1 MNTPSIIKALAC
13 SAGLKLVSPAKLTGF
28 EGKKVGKRTGNALE
42 FAEYRDY
49 QPGDDIRRLDWGV
62 FARQEQLMVRQFNE
76 EVEPRCDIILDCSA
90 SMAFP
95 ASKAEAAMGLA
106 ALLALAASNAAF
118 TLALWQAKEEWR
130 MVEKPELPL
139 EWQMIEMDSP
149 RSPGETIDAFT
160 GRFKPHG
167 IRIVI
172 SDFLW
177 SLPPANFIKRIQEG
191 AQKTWLLR
199 LDIPLQLTSD
209 NLGAVTITDAET
221 GEQKECVLD
230 ESLVEKYNQR
240 RYNHLEQWS
249 HEAERLGVELLD
261 IPQAE
266 LEKNLASE
274 FLVEHNLLTC

>member
-95 ASKAEAAMGLA
+95 ASKGEAAIGLA
-106 ALLALAASNAAF
+106 ALLAQAGANAAF
-118 TLALWQAKEEWR
+118 TMVLWQAKEEWKKE
-130 MVEKPELPL
+130 EKPEQPL
-139 EWQMIEMDSP
+139 EWQVITMDAP
-149 RSPGETIDAFT
+149 QSPGETIEAFT
-160 GRFKPHG
+160 GRFKPRG

-177 SLPPANFIKRIQEG
+177 SLPPAPFLKRIQDG

-199 LDIPLQLTSD
+199 LDFPLPLTSD

-230 ESLVEKYNQR
+230 ETLVERYNQR
-240 RYNHLEQWS
+240 RINHLELWS

-261 IPQAE
+261 IPKDA
-266 LEKNLASE
+266 LEENLASE

>member
-1 MNTPSIIKALAC
+1 MKTPSIIQALSC
-13 SAGLKLVSPAKLTGF
+13 SAGLKLVSPSKLTGF
-28 EGKKVGKRTGNALE
+28 EGKKIGKRTGNALE

-95 ASKAEAAMGLA
+95 ASKGDAAIGLA
-106 ALLALAASNAAF
+106 SLLALAGANAAF
-118 TLALWQAKEEWR
+118 TLAFWLAKEEWR
-130 MVEKPELPL
+130 KEEKPELPL
-139 EWQMIEMDSP
+139 EWQTIELDSSQ
-149 RSPGETIDAFT
+149 SPGETIEGFT
-160 GRFKPHG
+160 GHFKPRG

-177 SLPPANFIKRIQEG
+177 SLPPATFLKRIQDG

-199 LDIPLQLTSD
+199 LDFPLQLTLE

-221 GEQKECVLD
+221 GEKKECELD
-230 ESLVEKYNQR
+230 NTLIEKYNKR
-240 RYNHLEQWS
+240 RINHLELWS
-249 HEAERLGVELLD
+249 HEAERLGIELLD
-261 IPQAE
+261 ISQAA